1 MSDTESRLVR
11 LESLWAEQERV
22 IGDLSDMVAEQW
34 RTIEK
39 LEKTCENLKDLLER
53 LQHQMD
59 DPEQEPPP
67 PHY

>member
-1 MSDTESRLVR
+1 MSDTESRLER
-11 LESLWAEQERV
+11 LESLSAEQERV

-34 RTIEK
+34 HTIDK
-39 LEKTCENLKDLLER
+39 LEKTCENLRDLLER
-53 LQHQMD
+53 LQDRMD

>member
-1 MSDTESRLVR
+1 
-11 LESLWAEQERV
+11 V

-39 LEKTCENLKDLLER
+39 LEKTCEKLRDQLER
-53 LQHQMD
+53 LQDRMD
-59 DPEQEPPP
+59 DPDQESPP

>member
-11 LESLWAEQERV
+11 LESLSAEQERV

-34 RTIEK
+34 STIEK
-39 LEKTCENLKDLLER
+39 LEKTCENLRDLLER
-53 LQHQMD
+53 LQDRMD